1 MKSFGRDEKKR
12 LLSQATST
20 RLSTCFLSPSDTTMG
35 GGYVPPHLRGGR
47 GASTSAAARARGR
60 NARASDSGPVGA
72 EAVVAAALSSR
83 DAAERKLSRDGAVAA
98 ASTRDALA
106 EVSRAIRGALE
117 DTTKDSQAYWTANP
131 DKRHDAIL
139 ALAESLSSTASATLV
154 AARVGPLVPSLL
166 AADAEASRAAV
177 ALYNESVEVFEG
189 VLAMR
194 EQYVSEQK
202 ALTAAAKRDFGARPD
217 ANKHN
222 QTAQQALVSLDV
234 ATVARA
240 SLANA
245 LAAIGDVFVCNEAH
259 EHALPVL
266 TRAVTTYERVANEAA
281 RRAENA
287 TTAHDRVVAENAA
300 RQIGRHVAAQSVASA
315 AQRRAR
321 CSAALLDALWNLADA
336 RGKLAECHAA
346 RGAFDD
352 AETIRADAFGAFE
365 HAVSHADS
373 AAGDDLG
380 GLVYDFGCVKVA
392 HAQTS
397 LERARVLAT
406 QWRSRDAANINNA
419 NAAWSLAERDAFATT
434 VVDAFERAEAAA
446 VAAFEK
452 LKRAAEF
459 SPGDATPHV
468 AAGEAMQTRAEVMR
482 RKHEFVVFLTPGSSR
497 SRSDGGTDVPSWSR
511 AKDASIESTVA
522 SLVTPL
528 HAAIDPAGGAFG
540 AALRVD
546 SKCFDALVGVAECRV
561 EMGKVLVAVG
571 NDAALAHTE
580 FKEGWNAYRAALEL
594 AGAGGAGNG
603 AHVTGS
609 DPGLPRDRL
618 SFAYAAACAAHL
630 AGESETCGEILKN
643 VLACGG
649 CTPSAIAADED
660 LVGLGPGLWNGG
672 A

>member
-1 MKSFGRDEKKR
+1 
-12 LLSQATST
+12 
-20 RLSTCFLSPSDTTMG
+20 MG

-60 NARASDSGPVGA
+60 NARDSDSGPVGA

-106 EVSRAIRGALE
+106 EVSRAIRSALE
-117 DTTKDSQAYWTANP
+117 DTTKDSQAYWTSNP

-166 AADAEASRAAV
+166 AAEAEASRAAV

-202 ALTAAAKRDFGARPD
+202 ALAAAAKRDFGARPD
-217 ANKHN
+217 AKC
-222 QTAQQALVSLDV
+222 TTVSLDV

-245 LAAIGDVFVCNEAH
+245 LAAIGEVFASNEAH

-287 TTAHDRVVAENAA
+287 ETAHDRVVAENAT
-300 RQIGRHVAAQSVASA
+300 RQVGRHVAAQSVASA

-321 CSAALLDALWNLADA
+321 CSAAFLDALWNLADA
-336 RGKLAECHAA
+336 RGKLGECHAA

-352 AETIRADAFGAFE
+352 AFSNRVAAFAAFE
-365 HAVSHADS
+365 DAVSRADS
-373 AAGDDLG
+373 AAGDDLSG
-380 GLVYDFGCVKVA
+380 VVYDFGCVCVA

-397 LERARVLAT
+397 LERARVMVT
-406 QWRSRDAANINNA
+406 QWRSRDAANTDA
-419 NAAWSLAERDAFATT
+419 SAAWSVAERDAAAAA

-452 LKRAAEF
+452 LARAAEF
-459 SPGDATPHV
+459 SPGDASAYV

-482 RKHEFVVFLTPGSSR
+482 RKHEFMTFSEGSLPKGRDVVDALVAPL
-497 SRSDGGTDVPSWSR
+497 R
-511 AKDASIESTVA
+511 AAC
-522 SLVTPL
+522 
-528 HAAIDPAGGAFG
+528 DPAGGAFG

-546 SKCFDALVGVAECRV
+546 SRCFDALVGVAECRV
-561 EMGKVLVAVG
+561 EIGKVLVAVG
-571 NDAALAHTE
+571 NSSTVAREE
-580 FKEGWNAYRAALEL
+580 FKEGWNAYKRALEL
-594 AGAGGAGNG
+594 AGAGGPGNG
-603 AHVTGS
+603 AHVSGS

-630 AGESETCGEILKN
+630 AGESETCGEILAN

-660 LVGLGPGLWNGG
+660 LVGLRPGLWGGG

>member
-1 MKSFGRDEKKR
+1 
-12 LLSQATST
+12 
-20 RLSTCFLSPSDTTMG
+20 MG

-166 AADAEASRAAV
+166 AAEAEASRAAV

-202 ALTAAAKRDFGARPD
+202 ALTAAAKRDFGKRPD
-217 ANKHN
+217 THNHN

-287 TTAHDRVVAENAA
+287 TTAHDRVVAENAT
-300 RQIGRHVAAQSVASA
+300 RHVGRHVAAQSVASA

-336 RGKLAECHAA
+336 RGKLGECHAA
-346 RGAFDD
+346 RGALDD
-352 AETIRADAFGAFE
+352 AETIRADAFAAFE
-365 HAVSHADS
+365 HAVSNADS

-380 GLVYDFGCVKVA
+380 GLVFDFGCVKVA

-419 NAAWSLAERDAFATT
+419 NAAWSLAERDAFAAA

-446 VAAFEK
+446 GAAFEK
-452 LKRAAEF
+452 LARAAEF

-482 RKHEFVVFLTPGSSR
+482 RKHEFVMFLTPGSSR
-497 SRSDGGTDVPSWSR
+497 SRSDGGTDVPSSSR
-511 AKDASIESTVA
+511 SIEETVA
-522 SLVTPL
+522 SLVAPL
-528 HAAIDPAGGAFG
+528 NAAIDPAGGAFG

-580 FKEGWNAYRAALEL
+580 FKQGWDAYRAALEL

-630 AGESETCGEILKN
+630 AGESETCGEILAN

-660 LVGLGPGLWNGG
+660 LVGLRQGLWGGG

>member
-1 MKSFGRDEKKR
+1 
-12 LLSQATST
+12 
-20 RLSTCFLSPSDTTMG
+20 MG

-60 NARASDSGPVGA
+60 NARDSDSGPVGA

-106 EVSRAIRGALE
+106 EVSRAIRSALE

-166 AADAEASRAAV
+166 AAEAEASRAAV

-202 ALTAAAKRDFGARPD
+202 ALAAAAKRDLGARPD
-217 ANKHN
+217 A
-222 QTAQQALVSLDV
+222 TCTTVSLDV

-245 LAAIGDVFVCNEAH
+245 LAAIGDIFASHEAH

-287 TTAHDRVVAENAA
+287 ETAHDRVVAENAT
-300 RQIGRHVAAQSVASA
+300 RQVGRHVAAQSVASA

-321 CSAALLDALWNLADA
+321 CSAAFLDALWNLADA
-336 RGKLAECHAA
+336 RGKLGECHAA

-352 AETIRADAFGAFE
+352 AFSNRVAAFAAFE
-365 HAVSHADS
+365 HAVSRADS

-380 GLVYDFGCVKVA
+380 GVVYDFGCVCVA

-397 LERARVLAT
+397 LERARVMVT
-406 QWRSRDAANINNA
+406 QWRSRDAANTDA
-419 NAAWSLAERDAFATT
+419 SASAAWSVAERDAAAAA
-434 VVDAFERAEAAA
+434 VVDAFERAEEAA
-446 VAAFEK
+446 VAASEK
-452 LKRAAEF
+452 LARAAEF
-459 SPGDATPHV
+459 SPGDASAHV

-482 RKHEFVVFLTPGSSR
+482 RKHEFVMFLGGSFPKGRDVGGSSF
-497 SRSDGGTDVPSWSR
+497 R
-511 AKDASIESTVA
+511 AKDEDASTEETYTVDA
-522 SLVTPL
+522 LVAPL
-528 HAAIDPAGGAFG
+528 RAACDPAGGAFG

-546 SKCFDALVGVAECRV
+546 SRCFDALVGVAECRV
-561 EMGKVLVAVG
+561 EIGKVFVAVG
-571 NDAALAHTE
+571 NSSTVAREE
-580 FKEGWNAYRAALEL
+580 FKEGWNAYKRALEL
-594 AGAGGAGNG
+594 AGAGGPGNG
-603 AHVTGS
+603 AHVSGS

-630 AGESETCGEILKN
+630 AGESETCGEILAN

-660 LVGLGPGLWNGG
+660 LVGLRPGLWGGG

>member
-1 MKSFGRDEKKR
+1 VKSFGRDEKKR
-12 LLSQATST
+12 LLSQATSS
-20 RLSTCFLSPSDTTMG
+20 RLSTCFLSQSDTTMG

-106 EVSRAIRGALE
+106 EVSRAIRSALE

-166 AADAEASRAAV
+166 AAEAEASRAAV
-177 ALYNESVEVFEG
+177 ALYNQSVEVFEG

-202 ALTAAAKRDFGARPD
+202 ANAAAAKRDFGKRPD
-217 ANKHN
+217 THNHN

-266 TRAVTTYERVANEAA
+266 TRAVTTYERVANEAK

-300 RQIGRHVAAQSVASA
+300 SVTIGRHGALAQSVATL

-352 AETIRADAFGAFE
+352 AETIRADAFAAFE

-380 GLVYDFGCVKVA
+380 GLVFDFGCVKVA
-392 HAQTS
+392 HAQTL

-419 NAAWSLAERDAFATT
+419 SAAWSLAERDAFATT
-434 VVDAFERAEAAA
+434 VVDAFDRAEAAA

-482 RKHEFVVFLTPGSSR
+482 RKHEFVMFLEGSSR
-497 SRSDGGTDVPSWSR
+497 SRSEGGTDVPSWSR
-511 AKDASIESTVA
+511 SIEETVA
-522 SLVTPL
+522 SLVAPL

-561 EMGKVLVAVG
+561 EMGKVFVAVG
-571 NDAALAHTE
+571 NDSLSAHKE
-580 FKEGWNAYRAALEL
+580 FKEGWTLYRAALEL

-603 AHVTGS
+603 AHVAGS
-609 DPGLPRDRL
+609 DPGSPRDRL

-630 AGESETCGEILKN
+630 AGESDVCGEILKN
-643 VLACGG
+643 VLKCGG

>member
-1 MKSFGRDEKKR
+1 MVKSFGRDEKKR
-12 LLSQATST
+12 LLSYAASL

-106 EVSRAIRGALE
+106 EVSRAIRSALE

-139 ALAESLSSTASATLV
+139 ALAESLSATASATLV

-166 AADAEASRAAV
+166 AAEAEGSRAAA

-202 ALTAAAKRDFGARPD
+202 ANAAAAKRDFGKRPD
-217 ANKHN
+217 THNHN

-266 TRAVTTYERVANEAA
+266 TRAVTTYERVANEAK

-300 RQIGRHVAAQSVASA
+300 RQIGRHGALAQSVATL

-352 AETIRADAFGAFE
+352 AETIRADAFAAFE

-380 GLVYDFGCVKVA
+380 GLVFDFGCVKVA
-392 HAQTS
+392 HAQTL

-419 NAAWSLAERDAFATT
+419 SAAWSLAERDAFATT

-446 VAAFEK
+446 VAAFDK
-452 LKRAAEF
+452 LARAAEF

-482 RKHEFVVFLTPGSSR
+482 RKHEFVMFLTPGSSR
-497 SRSDGGTDVPSWSR
+497 SRSEEEQT
-511 AKDASIESTVA
+511 
-522 SLVTPL
+522 
-528 HAAIDPAGGAFG
+528 
-540 AALRVD
+540 
-546 SKCFDALVGVAECRV
+546 CRV
-561 EMGKVLVAVG
+561 GHDRLRKPSRRSSRLYAPPS
-571 NDAALAHTE
+571 TP
-580 FKEGWNAYRAALEL
+580 RAARSARRFVSIRNASTRSSASRSAAWRWARYLLRKETTHYQRIKNSKR
-594 AGAGGAGNG
+594 AGLYTAPRSSSPARAAPGTARTSPGRTRARR
-603 AHVTGS
+603 ATGFRS
-609 DPGLPRDRL
+609 RTPRR
-618 SFAYAAACAAHL
+618 APR
-630 AGESETCGEILKN
+630 T
-643 VLACGG
+643 
-649 CTPSAIAADED
+649 
-660 LVGLGPGLWNGG
+660 
-672 A
+672 

>member
-1 MKSFGRDEKKR
+1 
-12 LLSQATST
+12 
-20 RLSTCFLSPSDTTMG
+20 MG

-60 NARASDSGPVGA
+60 NARDSDSGPVGA

-106 EVSRAIRGALE
+106 EVSRAIRSALE

-166 AADAEASRAAV
+166 AAEAEASRAAV

-202 ALTAAAKRDFGARPD
+202 ALAAAAKRDFGARPD
-217 ANKHN
+217 AKC
-222 QTAQQALVSLDV
+222 TKVSVSLDV

-245 LAAIGDVFVCNEAH
+245 LAAIGDVFASNEAH

-287 TTAHDRVVAENAA
+287 ETAHDRVVAENAT
-300 RQIGRHVAAQSVASA
+300 RRVGRHVAAQSVASA

-321 CSAALLDALWNLADA
+321 CSAAFLDALWNLADA
-336 RGKLAECHAA
+336 RGKLGECHAA

-352 AETIRADAFGAFE
+352 AFSNRVAAFAAFE
-365 HAVSHADS
+365 AAVSRADS

-380 GLVYDFGCVKVA
+380 GVVYDFGCVCVA

-397 LERARVLAT
+397 LERARVMVT
-406 QWRSRDAANINNA
+406 QWRSRDAANTDA
-419 NAAWSLAERDAFATT
+419 SAAWSVAERDAAAAA
-434 VVDAFERAEAAA
+434 VVDAFVRAEEAA

-452 LKRAAEF
+452 LARAAEF
-459 SPGDATPHV
+459 SPGDASAHV

-482 RKHEFVVFLTPGSSR
+482 RKHEFVTFLEGSLPKGR
-497 SRSDGGTDVPSWSR
+497 DVSSSFR
-511 AKDASIESTVA
+511 AKDASTEETNTVD
-522 SLVTPL
+522 SLVAPL
-528 HAAIDPAGGAFG
+528 RAACDPAGGAFG

-546 SKCFDALVGVAECRV
+546 SRCFDALVGVAECRV
-561 EMGKVLVAVG
+561 EIGKVLVAVG
-571 NDAALAHTE
+571 NSSTVAREE
-580 FKEGWNAYRAALEL
+580 FKEGWNAYKRALEL
-594 AGAGGAGNG
+594 AGAGGPGNG
-603 AHVTGS
+603 AHVSGS

-630 AGESETCGEILKN
+630 AGESETCGAILAN

-660 LVGLGPGLWNGG
+660 LVGLRPGLWGGG

>member
-12 LLSQATST
+12 LLSHAASL

-106 EVSRAIRGALE
+106 EVSRAIRSALE

-166 AADAEASRAAV
+166 AAEAEASRAAV

-202 ALTAAAKRDFGARPD
+202 ANAAAAKRDFGKRPD
-217 ANKHN
+217 ANNHN

-266 TRAVTTYERVANEAA
+266 TRAVTTYERVANDAA

-287 TTAHDRVVAENAA
+287 ATAHDRVVAENATKA
-300 RQIGRHVAAQSVASA
+300 HVGRHGALAQSVATL

-336 RGKLAECHAA
+336 RGKLGECHAA

-352 AETIRADAFGAFE
+352 AETIRADAFAAFE

-380 GLVYDFGCVKVA
+380 GLVFDFGCVKVA
-392 HAQTS
+392 HAQTV

-452 LKRAAEF
+452 LARAAEF

-482 RKHEFVVFLTPGSSR
+482 RKHEFVLFLTPGSIR
-497 SRSDGGTDVPSWSR
+497 SRSEGGTDVPSRSR
-511 AKDASIESTVA
+511 SIEETVA
-522 SLVTPL
+522 SLVAPL
-528 HAAIDPAGGAFG
+528 HAAVDPAGGAFG

-630 AGESETCGEILKN
+630 AGESETCGEILAN
-643 VLACGG
+643 VLKCGG
-649 CTPSAIAADED
+649 CTPSAVAADED
-660 LVGLGPGLWNGG
+660 LVGLGPGLWGGG

>member
-1 MKSFGRDEKKR
+1 
-12 LLSQATST
+12 
-20 RLSTCFLSPSDTTMG
+20 MG

-60 NARASDSGPVGA
+60 NARDSDSGPVGA

-106 EVSRAIRGALE
+106 EVSRAIRSALE

-166 AADAEASRAAV
+166 AAEAEASRAAV

-202 ALTAAAKRDFGARPD
+202 ALAAAAKRDFGARPD
-217 ANKHN
+217 AKC
-222 QTAQQALVSLDV
+222 TTVSLDV

-245 LAAIGDVFVCNEAH
+245 LAAIGEVFASNEAH

-287 TTAHDRVVAENAA
+287 ETAHDRVVAENAT
-300 RQIGRHVAAQSVASA
+300 RQVGRHVAAQSVASA

-321 CSAALLDALWNLADA
+321 CSAAFLDALWNLADA
-336 RGKLAECHAA
+336 RGKLGECHAA

-352 AETIRADAFGAFE
+352 AFSNRVAAFAAFE
-365 HAVSHADS
+365 DAVSRADS
-373 AAGDDLG
+373 AAGDDLSG
-380 GLVYDFGCVKVA
+380 VVYDFGCVCVA

-397 LERARVLAT
+397 LERARVMVT
-406 QWRSRDAANINNA
+406 QWRSRDAANTDA
-419 NAAWSLAERDAFATT
+419 SAAWSVAERDAAAAA

-452 LKRAAEF
+452 LARAAEF
-459 SPGDATPHV
+459 SPGDASAYV

-482 RKHEFVVFLTPGSSR
+482 RKHEFMTFSEGSLPKGRDVVDALVAPL
-497 SRSDGGTDVPSWSR
+497 R
-511 AKDASIESTVA
+511 AAC
-522 SLVTPL
+522 
-528 HAAIDPAGGAFG
+528 DPAGGAFG

-546 SKCFDALVGVAECRV
+546 SRCFDALVGVAECRV
-561 EMGKVLVAVG
+561 EIGKVLVAVG
-571 NDAALAHTE
+571 NSSTVAREE
-580 FKEGWNAYRAALEL
+580 FKEGWNAYKRALEL
-594 AGAGGAGNG
+594 AGAGGPGNG
-603 AHVTGS
+603 AHVSGS

-630 AGESETCGEILKN
+630 AGESETCGEILAN

-660 LVGLGPGLWNGG
+660 LVGLRPGLWGGG